1 MTSREHE
8 WRPTA
13 SLDSLRLRARVLE
26 QIRDFFMRRGV
37 LEVETPTLCAA
48 ATLDP
53 NIDSLHSRVT
63 AGGTVRPLYLHTSP
77 EFAMKRLLAA
87 GSGSIYQVCK
97 VFRDGEAGRLH
108 NPEFTL
114 LEWYRVGY
122 DHHGLMDEVET
133 LLREI
138 LGSEPA
144 RRHSYHEVFHRF
156 TGVDLASATD
166 AALHQCAVEFGL
178 AAAAERPAE
187 GRDLYLNFLMSHVVT
202 PHLGHDAPVF
212 VYDFP
217 VTQAAMARVRSG
229 TPPVA
234 ERFELFVNGV
244 ELANGYHELT
254 DTDEQRYRFEQER
267 RRRRLAGRPVVDGDD
282 RLLAAMKSGLPDC
295 AGVALGV
302 DRLLMLRAGVDHIDD
317 VLSFPVRLA

>member
-1 MTSREHE
+1 MSGESD

-13 SLDSLRLRARVLE
+13 SLDNLHLRARVLE
-26 QIRDFFMRRGV
+26 TIRGFFRRRGV
-37 LEVETPTLCAA
+37 LEVETPVLCAA
-48 ATLDP
+48 TTPDP

-63 AGGTVRPLYLHTSP
+63 VNGVARPVYLHTSP
-77 EFAMKRLLAA
+77 ELAMKRLLAA
-87 GSGSIYQVCK
+87 GSGSIYQICK
-97 VFRDGEAGRLH
+97 VFRDGEAGRMH

-114 LEWYRVGY
+114 LEWYRCGF
-122 DHHGLMDEVET
+122 DHHALMDEVSA
-133 LLREI
+133 LLTELI
-138 LGSEPA
+138 DCGPA
-144 RRHSYHEVFHRF
+144 QRHSYYEVFHRF
-156 TGVDLASATD
+156 TGVDLAEATD
-166 AALHQCAVEFGL
+166 AVLRRCATEFGL
-178 AAAAERPAE
+178 SAGAERPAE

-217 VTQAAMARVRSG
+217 VSQAAMARITSG

-234 ERFELFVNGV
+234 ERFELFINGV

-254 DTDEQRYRFEQER
+254 DIDEQRYRFGQER
-267 RRRRLAGRPVVDGDD
+267 RRRRLAGKPVIDTDD
-282 RLLAAMKSGLPDC
+282 KLLAAMEHGLPDC

-302 DRLLMLRAGVDHIDD
+302 DRLLMLCAGVDHIDE